1 MYYCGCFLSA
11 PEDIE
16 LICPRTGGD
25 VLTQAFLSCK
35 RFHHLLWLFAVSDP
49 KLGPFSFKVVGWIT
63 RLMSSTENFCSWP
76 KIGAEG
82 DKLAEQLPQSVWGWA
97 VSDFR

>member
-1 MYYCGCFLSA
+1 MWLFFKRTRGRRVNLSK
-11 PEDIE
+11 DRWGLNSGLSE
-16 LICPRTGGD
+16 LQEIPP
-25 VLTQAFLSCK
+25 
-35 RFHHLLWLFAVSDP
+35 LLWLFAVSDP
-49 KLGPFSFKVVGWIT
+49 KLSPFSFKVVGWIT
-63 RLMSSTENFCSWP
+63 RLRSSTENFCSWP